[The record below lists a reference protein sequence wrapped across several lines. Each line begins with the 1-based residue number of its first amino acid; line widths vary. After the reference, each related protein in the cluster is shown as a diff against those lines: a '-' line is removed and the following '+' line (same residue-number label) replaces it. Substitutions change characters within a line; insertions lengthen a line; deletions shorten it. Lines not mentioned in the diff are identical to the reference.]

1 MKVLARAIPQQFGL
15 VRLMVVAVAMCCLF
29 SIAMPRAQAAEL
41 TSQQKEAILNLLQSF
56 EADESVIEDV
66 SEALGAT
73 VPSQS
78 SSSAAPGAATMPAI
92 AKGTFEDR
100 VPTGFAEG
108 KPSLMAC
115 RAITRTLKPG
125 HSGEEVE
132 HLQAFLQRTGDLKE
146 ANTTNFFGPITE
158 RALKAWQSR
167 TGIVS
172 EGDADSTGFGAAG
185 PKTREA
191 LLAHC
196 RSIMG
201 GDNWSNGTTTSAN
214 VAPTCVLKSTKAVI
228 TAGEEV
234 VLYWESKNATSA
246 SSITGERGPV
256 RGQIKL
262 TPTETTT
269 YVKKVY
275 GPGGEGQCTKTVEV
289 GNTVPAAAP
298 KVVVEYQTI
307 DMSKVFS
314 VMGSGMAAV
323 FEGYMSLFEFN

>member
-1 MKVLARAIPQQFGL
+1 MKVLALAIPQQFSL

-41 TSQQKEAILNLLQSF
+41 TSQQKEAILNLIVSF
-56 EADESVIEDV
+56 NADSNVVSSVRA
-66 SEALGAT
+66 ALEGK
-73 VPSQS
+73 S
-78 SSSAAPGAATMPAI
+78 SNAQGTSSP
-92 AKGTFEDR
+92 AKGRFEDK
-100 VPTGFAEG
+100 VPTGFMEG
-108 KPSLMAC
+108 KPSIMAC

-125 HSGEEVE
+125 SSGDEVKD
-132 HLQAFLQRTGDLKE
+132 LQAFLQRTGDLKE

-196 RSIMG
+196 RGIVG
-201 GDNWSNGTTTSAN
+201 GDTATTTSAN

-228 TAGEEV
+228 AAGEEV
-234 VLYWESKNATSA
+234 VLYWESRNATYA
-246 SSITGERGPV
+246 STINGGQGPV

-275 GPGGEGQCTKTVEV
+275 GPGGEGECTKTVEV
-289 GNTVPAAAP
+289 GNTVPAPAP

-307 DMSKVFS
+307 DVGKVFS
-314 VMGSGMAAV
+314 MMGGGMAAV
-323 FEGYMSLFEFN
+323 FEGYVSLFDFN